1 MELNQ
6 FLTVENAKDYAATND
21 KLIYCQDLT
30 DLPLRS
36 KSLEMFEYEMYKFAF
51 DLGMCKE
58 TD

>member
-1 MELNQ
+1 MELNH
-6 FLTVENAKDYAATND
+6 FLTQENAKNYAATND

-36 KSLEMFEYEMYKFAF
+36 KRLEMFEYEMWMYACNIG
-51 DLGMCKE
+51 LCKE